1 MSKEEQE
8 ERKDPFDGDYI
19 GNIWG
24 WRMSFMGLGIIV
36 FMFAVLGIRI
46 LVMDKDEL
54 KERLESAEP
63 IIKKESAETP
73 QDTIRMKEK
82 DENK

>member
-1 MSKEEQE
+1 MSKEDQE

-46 LVMDKDEL
+46 LVMDKTEL
-54 KERLESAEP
+54 KERIESAKP
-63 IIKKESAETP
+63 IFKEEATTTP
-73 QDTIRMKEK
+73 KDTILIK

>member
-1 MSKEEQE
+1 MSNEEQE

-63 IIKKESAETP
+63 IIKEQSEDIP
-73 QDTIRMKEK
+73 QDTVRLSNEK
-82 DENK
+82 

>member
-63 IIKKESAETP
+63 IIKEDPDATP
-73 QDTIRMKEK
+73 KDTIRLEET